1 MAMSRIQRYK
11 KSPNF
16 TTQTFLCTKITR
28 VHLLNPLLY
37 GTDAKVRKKSVFHN
51 TDLLKNR
58 LTMKSKKICHELLT
72 IKVKQI
78 IRNSNTYVGFYFSAI
93 PYADLYA
100 Q

>member
-28 VHLLNPLLY
+28 VHLLNPLVY
-37 GTDAKVRKKSVFHN
+37 ETDAKVRKKSVFHN

-58 LTMKSKKICHELLT
+58 LTMKSKKILPR
-72 IKVKQI
+72 V
-78 IRNSNTYVGFYFSAI
+78 TYSAKLSKLYETPI
-93 PYADLYA
+93 PM
-100 Q
+100 